1 MWTAIFFAL
10 LAVLCITSMLLSL
23 YAVRSATQQ
32 TELPRAKLHA
42 VELRL
47 QSLEQSLTETSES
60 LQVVA
65 NRVKMQ
71 RVRNAANHVSDPP
84 TVDSL
89 NLKAQL
95 RRQAGLVAGKPA
107 QHQ

>member
-1 MWTAIFFAL
+1 MWTPIFFAL
-10 LAVLCITSMLLSL
+10 LAVLCMCSILLSL
-23 YAVRSATQQ
+23 YAVRFATRR
-32 TELPRAKLHA
+32 TASPLAKLHA
-42 VELRL
+42 AELRL
-47 QSLEQSLTETSES
+47 QFLEQSQNETADA

-84 TVDSL
+84 TVDPA
-89 NLKAQL
+89 NVKAQL

-107 QHQ
+107 QHA